1 MNDTSTNI
9 TTKTLDKAMILAGLM
24 TVSQVCRA
32 IPGARGNLSANPSTV
47 TRWIIDGCPARNGER
62 IKLKATRCGSRWLI
76 DPIHL
81 AEFFDALGCI
91 TPNATV
97 PASRQQRTESQR
109 QSAAARAA
117 QELKRRGA

>member
-1 MNDTSTNI
+1 MNDTPTNI
-9 TTKTLDKAMILAGLM
+9 TTETLDKALFLAGLM

-32 IPGARGNLSANPSTV
+32 IPGSRGNQSVRPSTV
-47 TRWIIDGCPARNGER
+47 TRWILIGCPARNGDR

-91 TPNATV
+91 TPNATA
-97 PASRQQRTESQR
+97 PAPRQQRTASRR
-109 QSAAARAA
+109 QSAAVRAA